1 MAIPF
6 ICPHCGAKTQVAD
19 QYAGQSGPCGS
30 CGQVIHVPAFA
41 ASGPPAGKFAPPY
54 PPPAQSSNIAVILAL
69 VLIPVAL
76 LLIVGVLV
84 ALLLPAVQA
93 AREAAR
99 RSNCSNN
106 LKQIAL
112 AMHNYH
118 DTYNSLP
125 PAYTV
130 NAEGKPMHSWRV
142 LLLPYLEQASLYSRF
157 DLNMPWNAP
166 QNMYAAQ
173 QMPAVFACPSSSHAQ
188 NSQRT
193 SYQVIT
199 GEEMM
204 FNGSTPT
211 RFADITDGLSNTLM
225 VVEVEDSA
233 VMWNEPVDL
242 DGATIQNTIARGPGQ
257 INSRHP
263 GGAQVALGDGSVR
276 FLSSSI
282 APEILRALMT
292 RNGGETIAY

>member
-1 MAIPF
+1 
-6 ICPHCGAKTQVAD
+6 
-19 QYAGQSGPCGS
+19 
-30 CGQVIHVPAFA
+30 
-41 ASGPPAGKFAPPY
+41 
-54 PPPAQSSNIAVILAL
+54 VILAL
-69 VLIPVAL
+69 VLIPVVVL
-76 LLIVGVLV
+76 CVGGVLV

-99 RSNCSNN
+99 RSQCSNQ

-130 NAEGKPMHSWRV
+130 NAEGRPMHSWRV
-142 LLLPYLEQASLYSRF
+142 LLLPFLEQAALYSRF

-166 QNMYAAQ
+166 QNMAAAME
-173 QMPAVFACPSSSHAQ
+173 MPAVYACPSSSHPP
-188 NSQRT
+188 NSRCT
-193 SYQVIT
+193 SYQVIS
-199 GEEMM
+199 GEGMM

-211 RFADITDGLSNTLM
+211 RFADITEDA
-225 VVEVEDSA
+225 EVQ
-233 VMWNEPVDL
+233 WNEPVDL
-242 DGATIQNTIARGPGQ
+242 DAATIQNTIARGPNQ

-276 FLSSSI
+276 FIASSI
-282 APEILRALMT
+282 GPEILRALMT
-292 RNGGETIAY
+292 RNAGEVVGY